1 MSHLERFYSDQKI
14 SKNVYAATKNVYAA
28 TKNVYATKKLIV
40 PRLFDHWSDWLVK
53 HD

>member
-14 SKNVYAATKNVYAA
+14 SKNVYAA